1 MKKIQAF
8 CSMGKQWQSVGGKAS
23 YYGSQNTYGQPASMQ
38 IGPNP
43 VPRFL
48 GRLIFSVQ
56 FMNKIQGFGSLCKRW
71 QSVGGEASHYGSHF
85 LLLGLFFGQSRNKK
99 KAE

>member
-1 MKKIQAF
+1 MNTILAIG
-8 CSMGKQWQSVGGKAS
+8 SMWPRSAASFLECHSV
-23 YYGSQNTYGQPASMQ
+23 P
-38 IGPNP
+38 
-43 VPRFL
+43 
-48 GRLIFSVQ
+48 
-56 FMNKIQGFGSLCKRW
+56 FMNKIQAFGLLCKRW